1 MRAAAIF
8 GLSSSENDLT
18 PFQRESN
25 TTWLVGLPASSTEA
39 DAILIFGGDGT
50 VHRHLAQLVRLQ
62 LPVLV
67 VPRGSG
73 NDFARAL
80 NLRSVGDAVAAWQQF
95 VSGRGSVKQIDLGVI
110 TRLGENEAPTT
121 GNYFCCVGGVGLDS
135 EIARRANQ
143 LPRWIRRR
151 GGYALSLLPALLG
164 FKPLL
169 VRAQAESS
177 GSIGT
182 FEIRHD
188 GLAIVVAFANAP
200 TYGDGIKIA
209 PRARLDDG
217 KLDICVVGDMGKLRL
232 LRWFPSVYSGSHLRI
247 SEVKYFQTESLRI
260 ETATPV
266 DVYADGEYVC
276 QTPVEVRV
284 ERAALKVIIPAP
296 DGR

>member
-18 PFQRESN
+18 PFHRESS
-25 TTWLVGLPASSTEA
+25 TTWLVGLPASSADA

-80 NLRSVGDAVAAWQQF
+80 NLRSVGDAVAAWRQF
-95 VSGRGSVKQIDLGVI
+95 ISGRGSVKQIDLGVI
-110 TRLGENEAPTT
+110 TSLGEAEASAT
-121 GNYFCCVGGVGLDS
+121 GRYFCCVGGVGLDS

-151 GGYALSLLPALLG
+151 GGYALSLLPALLS

-169 VRAQAESS
+169 AKVATSA
-177 GSIGT
+177 GAI
-182 FEIRHD
+182 EIQHD

-232 LRWFPSVYSGSHLRI
+232 LRWFPSVYSGSHLNI
-247 SEVKYFQTESLRI
+247 SQVKYFQTEVVRI

-266 DVYADGEYVC
+266 EVYADGEYVC

-284 ERAALKVIIPAP
+284 ERAALKVIIPALP
-296 DGR
+296 GGR

>member
-8 GLSSSENDLT
+8 GLSSSEPDLT
-18 PFQRESN
+18 PFQRESSVS
-25 TTWLVGLPASSTEA
+25 WLVSQPASSAEA

-80 NLRSVGDAVAAWQQF
+80 NLRSVADAVAAWQQF
-95 VSGRGSVKQIDLGVI
+95 ISGRGSVKQIDLGVI
-110 TRLGENEAPTT
+110 TRLGESDAT
-121 GNYFCCVGGVGLDS
+121 GTYFCCVGGVGLDS
-135 EIARRANQ
+135 EIARRGNQ

-151 GGYALSLLPALLG
+151 GGYALSLLPALLS

-169 VRAQAESS
+169 VKVAAST
-177 GSIGT
+177 GAI
-182 FEIRHD
+182 EIQHD

-217 KLDICVVGDMGKLRL
+217 KLDICVVRDMGKLRL
-232 LRWFPSVYSGSHLRI
+232 LRRFPSVYSGSHLGI
-247 SEVKYFQTESLRI
+247 SEVKYFQTEVVRI

-284 ERAALKVIIPAP
+284 EPAALKVIIPAP